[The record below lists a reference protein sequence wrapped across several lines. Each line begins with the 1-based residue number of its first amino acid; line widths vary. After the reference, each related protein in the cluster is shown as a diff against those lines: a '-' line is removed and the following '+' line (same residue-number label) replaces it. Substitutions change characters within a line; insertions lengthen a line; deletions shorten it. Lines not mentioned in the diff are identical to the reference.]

1 MRHWSVVQ
9 IVPRL
14 SKPGTGD
21 GLNHIKGV
29 DDGVKDRV
37 IVGTRLLFSV
47 FTEICYYGCRGLYP
61 TGDSIVDVHMCW
73 SCKLFWNYGAGL
85 CTAVFNLGKR
95 SARSG

>member
-37 IVGTRLLFSV
+37 IVGTRLLVSV
-47 FTEICYYGCRGLYP
+47 FTKICYYGCRGLSDRRLHR
-61 TGDSIVDVHMCW
+61 GCAHV
-73 SCKLFWNYGAGL
+73 LEL
-85 CTAVFNLGKR
+85 
-95 SARSG
+95 